1 MENYMRNFA
10 LVWTVVLVSI
20 TFVAF
25 PAAGQDKQLSQIQWA
40 LNVPDKQQPNT
51 EERKGPIHVPGSN
64 KTYTAA
70 EIDDLTNPPDWFPD
84 DHGAVPSIV
93 QHAKGGA
100 LACGS
105 CHLISGHGHPES
117 ADLAGLPVEYLARQ
131 MADFKSGARKDPER
145 MTAIGKALSDEDA
158 RQAAE
163 YFASLKPS
171 VWVKVVEKDTVPK
184 SYVATRGRMRLPWVP
199 NATEPIGQRIIELPE
214 DPARATSRDPHSGF
228 IAYVPTGSIAKG
240 EALVKTGGSG
250 KTIACGICHG
260 DDLKG
265 IGDVPRIAGLHPAY
279 IVRQLSF
286 FQGDNYSGSSSGLMK
301 RVVPKLTPDDMI
313 AIAAY
318 AASWAP

>member
-1 MENYMRNFA
+1 MRNFA
-10 LVWTVVLVSI
+10 LVCTLVLVSL
-20 TFVAF
+20 TLVGF
-25 PAAGQDKQLSQIQWA
+25 PAAAQDKAMAQIQWA
-40 LNVPDKQQPNT
+40 LNVPDKQQPNV
-51 EERKGPIHVPGSN
+51 EEPKGPIHVPGSS

-84 DHGAVPSIV
+84 EHGAVPSIV

-105 CHLISGHGHPES
+105 CHLMSGHGHPES
-117 ADLAGLPVEYLARQ
+117 ADLAGLPVEYLVRQ
-131 MADFKSGARKDPER
+131 MADFKSGARKDPQR
-145 MTAIGKALSDEDA
+145 MSAIAKALSDEDA
-158 RQAAE
+158 RQAADW
-163 YFASLKPS
+163 FASLKTS
-171 VWVKVVEKDTVPK
+171 AWVKVEEKATVSK

-199 NATEPIGQRIIELPE
+199 NAMEPIGDRIIELPE
-214 DPARATSRDPHSGF
+214 DAARATSRDPHSGF
-228 IAYVPTGSIAKG
+228 IAYVPLGSIAKG

-279 IVRQLSF
+279 IVRQLSY
-286 FQGDNYSGSSSGLMK
+286 FQGAEYSGSSAALMK
-301 RVVPKLTPDDMI
+301 KVVPKLTPEDMI

-318 AASWAP
+318 AASLAP